1 MVSMAW
7 RILMKQLGGACW
19 ALTCLFMLAMPA
31 HGQSELN
38 LNGAIDMRVHASPD
52 DAKRA
57 IDADDLAR
65 LAKKNGMRGL
75 VLTNHWES
83 TAALAY
89 MVRKEVSGIEIFG
102 GVEMDQS
109 VGGIN
114 LEAVKRMTMMKGGWG
129 RVVWLPTFDSP
140 TFTNWVKRSGSG
152 LPYSTTLVPISEGGH
167 LLPSVLELLDFVA
180 QHHELLLETG
190 HNSAEEALMVVHE
203 ARQRGV
209 AHIVVTGA
217 MDPVANLTIPQ
228 MQQVAREG
236 AYLEFAYSNAF
247 GKNPE
252 HTMSEFADAIRK
264 VGPQSCIL
272 STNFV
277 DFPSHPQALL
287 DYMEALHGEGIS
299 VADINLMAKTNP
311 ALALGLKP

>member
-1 MVSMAW
+1 MNFSARGVGI
-7 RILMKQLGGACW
+7 RRCGW
-19 ALTCLFMLAMPA
+19 AAIFLLALAIPSYC
-31 HGQSELN
+31 QSELN
-38 LNGAIDMRVHASPD
+38 LKGAIDFHVHSSPD
-52 DAKRA
+52 SVPRS

-65 LAKKNGMRGL
+65 LAKESGMRGL
-75 VLTNHWES
+75 VLKNHWES

-89 MVRKEVSGIEIFG
+89 MVRKEVPGIEIFG
-102 GVEMDQS
+102 GITMDLS
-109 VGGIN
+109 NGGIN

-228 MQQVAREG
+228 MLQAAREG